1 MKYYSI
7 GEFANKIGKTIQT
20 LRNWDKSCSLKPHHI
35 TKAGTRYY
43 SQEQLNHFL
52 GLKPQDKLNKKTIG
66 YCRVSSYKQKD
77 GLERQIENVK
87 TYMYAKGYQFE
98 IISDIGSGI
107 NYNKKGL
114 NKLLDMVTNSEVD
127 KIVVL
132 YKDRLIRFGYE
143 LIENLCEK
151 YGTAIE
157 IIDNT
162 EKTEDQELVE
172 DLIQIVTVFSCRLQG
187 RRAEKA
193 RLYPSELQEQKLWQS
208 VGTARFIYNWTLA
221 RQEENYK
228 NGGKFISD
236 KVLRKELTQLKKSE
250 LSWLNE
256 VSNNVSKQAVKDA
269 CNAYK
274 RFFKGLSGKPKFKSK
289 RKGKKSFYNDN
300 IKLKVKESKLVSIE
314 KIGWIKTNEQLP
326 AGVKYSNPRINYD
339 NKYWYISVGA
349 EQEEIKEDLTDIS
362 LGVDL
367 GLKNLAIC
375 SSGTVYK
382 NINKT
387 YTVRKIEKRL
397 KKLQRQVSRKYE
409 QNKKGKEYVKTKNI
423 IKLEKQIQQVDRRL
437 ANIRNN
443 YLHQTTTSIVKTKP
457 YRVVI
462 EDLNVKGMM
471 KNKHLS
477 DAIRKQG
484 FYEFRRQLGYKCKF
498 RGIELVVA
506 DRFYPSSKT
515 CSQCGKINKDLKLKD
530 RVYSCS
536 CGLSIDRDLNA
547 CINLPRYKLA

>member
-1 MKYYSI
+1 MILS
-7 GEFANKIGKTIQT
+7 
-20 LRNWDKSCSLKPHHI
+20 
-35 TKAGTRYY
+35 
-43 SQEQLNHFL
+43 
-52 GLKPQDKLNKKTIG
+52 KK
-66 YCRVSSYKQKD
+66 V
-77 GLERQIENVK
+77 
-87 TYMYAKGYQFE
+87 
-98 IISDIGSGI
+98 
-107 NYNKKGL
+107 
-114 NKLLDMVTNSEVD
+114 
-127 KIVVL
+127 
-132 YKDRLIRFGYE
+132 
-143 LIENLCEK
+143 
-151 YGTAIE
+151 
-157 IIDNT
+157 
-162 EKTEDQELVE
+162 
-172 DLIQIVTVFSCRLQG
+172 
-187 RRAEKA
+187 
-193 RLYPSELQEQKLWQS
+193 RLYPSELQEQKLWRS
-208 VGTARFIYNWTLA
+208 VGIARFIYNWTLA

-274 RFFKGLSGKPKFKSK
+274 RFFKGLSDKPKFKSK
-289 RKGKKSFYNDN
+289 RKSKKSFYNDN
-300 IKLKVKESKLVSIE
+300 IKLKVKESKLASIE

-326 AGVKYSNPRINYD
+326 VGVKYSNPGISYD
-339 NKYWYISVGA
+339 NKYWYISAGV

-375 SSGTVYK
+375 SNGTVYK

-387 YTVRKIEKRL
+387 YAVRKIEKRL

-423 IKLEKQIQQVDRRL
+423 IKLEKQIQQVNRRL
-437 ANIRNN
+437 ADIRNN
-443 YLHQTTTSIVKTKP
+443 YLHQATTSIVKTKP

-484 FYEFRRQLGYKCKF
+484 FYEFRRQLVYKCKF

-515 CSQCGKINKDLKLKD
+515 CSQCGKINKNLKLKD

-547 CINLPRYKLA
+547 CINLSRYKLA